1 MIQINSVWPEVA
13 PLETA
18 DILAACAFF
27 SQVDGA
33 SRRRLVRMAVRREYK
48 KGETIFCDGDPA
60 PGVFVVGSGLV
71 RVFKLAPS
79 GKEHVLHLAGPGM
92 TFAEVAVLG
101 DFPCPAFAEALEETV
116 CLLLPVEPF
125 RRALGEDHQLSLQI
139 LSSMAMWVKSLVSL
153 LEDIVLRDAAGRV
166 AGYLLQAQSDPGA
179 AISLPSLKK
188 HIASHLNLTSE
199 TLSRTLRQLREDRL
213 IRDDEDGLVILDA
226 PGLKRIA
233 EGYFPRL

>member
-1 MIQINSVWPEVA
+1 V
-13 PLETA
+13 PLENA

-27 SQVDGA
+27 SQVDGG
-33 SRRRLVRMAVRREYK
+33 SRMRLVRMAVRRDYK
-48 KGETIFCDGDPA
+48 RGETIFREGDPA
-60 PGVFVVGSGLV
+60 SGVFVVGSGLV

-101 DFPCPAFAEALEETV
+101 DFACPAFAEALEETA

-125 RRALGEDHQLSLQI
+125 MQALREDHQLSLQI

-166 AGYLLQAQSDPGA
+166 AGYLLQAQSEQGT

-213 IRDDEDGLVILDA
+213 IRENASGLVILDA
-226 PGLKRIA
+226 SGLKRIA
-233 EGYFPRL
+233 EGYFPRI

>member
-1 MIQINSVWPEVA
+1 MS
-13 PLETA
+13 LENA
-18 DILAACAFF
+18 EILAACAFF
-27 SQVDGA
+27 SQVGGE
-33 SRRRLVRMAVRREYK
+33 SRTRLVRMAVRREYK
-48 KGETIFCDGDPA
+48 RGEMIFREGEPA

-79 GKEHVLHLAGPGM
+79 GKEHVLHLAGPGL

-101 DFPCPAFAEALEETV
+101 EFACPAFAEALEETV
-116 CLLLPVEPF
+116 CLLLPVESF
-125 RRALGEDHQLSLQI
+125 MRALREDHQLSLQI

-166 AGYLLQAQSDPGA
+166 AGYLLQAQSEQGT

-213 IRDDEDGLVILDA
+213 IRENASGLVILDA
-226 PGLKRIA
+226 PELKRIA
-233 EGYFPRL
+233 EGYFPRI

>member
-1 MIQINSVWPEVA
+1 
-13 PLETA
+13 
-18 DILAACAFF
+18 
-27 SQVDGA
+27 
-33 SRRRLVRMAVRREYK
+33 MAVRREYRK
-48 KGETIFCDGDPA
+48 AETIFREGDPV
-60 PGVFVVGSGLV
+60 PGVFIVGGGLV

-101 DFPCPAFAEALEETV
+101 DFPCPAFAEALEETA

-125 RRALGEDHQLSLQI
+125 RRALREDHQLSLQI

-166 AGYLLQAQSDPGA
+166 AGYLLQVQSEPGT

-199 TLSRTLRQLREDRL
+199 TLSRTLRQLREERL
-213 IRDDEDGLVILDA
+213 IREDESGLVILDA
-226 PGLKRIA
+226 PGLKRIV